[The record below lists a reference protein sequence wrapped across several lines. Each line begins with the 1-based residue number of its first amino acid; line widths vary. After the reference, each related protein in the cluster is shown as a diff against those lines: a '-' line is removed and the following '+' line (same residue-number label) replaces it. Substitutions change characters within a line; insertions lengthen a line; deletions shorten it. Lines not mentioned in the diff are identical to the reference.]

1 MMSAS
6 VEVAVESGDVS
17 HVSQGRRD
25 ARRRLARRIGMGCLG
40 LIVVLILWEI
50 AASIVDATAVLPT
63 VQTTVAQFVK
73 YLSQPYPSAGNTIVQ
88 DALISCARILVG
100 FLLGSVV
107 GIGLGSLMAGIRVVR
122 ELLDPLIELVRPLP
136 PLAFIPLFIVWL
148 GIGETSKVVLILVGV
163 IPTVTI
169 ATLGALDN
177 VPRELLNASRAL
189 GASSLR
195 TMVLVRLRHALPGV
209 ITGMR
214 LAMGGSWTSIVAV
227 EMIAAT
233 SGVGY
238 LILQAGNYLQTP
250 LIFSGIIAIS
260 IMGIILDALLRLLHR
275 LADPSSR

>member
-1 MMSAS
+1 MSAS
-6 VEVAVESGDVS
+6 VAAVVESRDA
-17 HVSQGRRD
+17 SQVGQTRRE
-25 ARRRLARRIGMGCLG
+25 ARRRLARRLGMGLLG
-40 LIVVLILWEI
+40 LVLVLILWEI
-50 AASIVDATAVLPT
+50 AASIIDATAVLPT

-73 YLSQPYPSAGNTIVQ
+73 YLSQPYPAAGNTIVA
-88 DALISCARILVG
+88 DALISCARILAG
-100 FLLGSVV
+100 FFLGSVI
-107 GIGLGSLMAGIRVVR
+107 GIGLGSLMAGVRVIR
-122 ELLDPLIELVRPLP
+122 ELLDPLVELIRPLP
-136 PLAFIPLFIVWL
+136 PLAFIPLFVVWL

-189 GASSLR
+189 GASPLR
-195 TMVLVRLRHALPGV
+195 AMVSVRLRHALPGV

-214 LAMGGSWTSIVAV
+214 LAMGGSWTSIVAA

-260 IMGIILDALLRLLHR
+260 IMGIILDGLLRLLHR